1 VKAKSASA
9 LCNRFR
15 KDRIILKQYMEHTVG
30 KPVVKLRI
38 VGQPAKWC
46 GVTAPVEGGVDIT
59 FETED
64 GQSTMLYLKCE
75 NARRF
80 CNALNDSLLYFEELG
95 DQPGYKFVDRSKT
108 SGDG

>member
-1 VKAKSASA
+1 M
-9 LCNRFR
+9 
-15 KDRIILKQYMEHTVG
+15 IIEHTVG
-30 KPVVKLRI
+30 KPVVKLRV

-64 GQSTMLYLKCE
+64 GQSVMLYLKCD

-80 CNALNDSLLYFEELG
+80 CDALHDSLLYFEKQG
-95 DQPGYKFVDRSKT
+95 DHPSYKYIDRKKASV
-108 SGDG
+108 G